1 MRAMRDPVNTPIE
14 IASSLRPRLERG
26 EVHVEIDTV
35 PNSKAPRATVLAM
48 IDAAPPRVWRLIDET
63 GSYGRTMKGV
73 KRAEELS
80 REGDEVRAKVTIGM
94 PFPLKDLT
102 SVTKAVHTV
111 REGERY
117 CRCWGLESGDYH
129 RNEGSWTLE
138 PDPNRPERTLVRYVI
153 HAEPKIRVPGKLQQL
168 AQKKAIPALIEQL
181 RKLV

>member
-1 MRAMRDPVNTPIE
+1 MNDPANTPIS
-14 IASSLRPRLERG
+14 IASSLRPRLEQG
-26 EVHVEIDTV
+26 EVHVELENV
-35 PNSKAPRATVLAM
+35 PGSKAPRATVLAM
-48 IDAAPPRVWRLIDET
+48 IDAPPPRVWRLIDQIRDYE
-63 GSYGRTMKGV
+63 RTMKGV
-73 KRAEELS
+73 KRAQELS
-80 REGDEVRAKVTIGM
+80 RQDDRVRAQVTIGM

-102 SVTKAVHTV
+102 SVTDGVHTV

-117 CRCWGLESGDYH
+117 CRAWTLESGDYH

-138 PDPNRPERTLVRYVI
+138 PDPAQPERTLVRYVI